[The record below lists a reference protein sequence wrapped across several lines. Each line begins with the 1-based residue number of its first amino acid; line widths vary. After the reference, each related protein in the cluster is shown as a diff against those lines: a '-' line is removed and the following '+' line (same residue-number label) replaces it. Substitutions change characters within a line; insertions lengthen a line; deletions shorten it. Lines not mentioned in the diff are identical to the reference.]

1 MLSMAS
7 VWDVR
12 EMEKEEERSNQRKE
26 QKDHKELRLCS
37 EENRMARKGFKRE
50 KVCSLETEFWQ
61 Q

>member
-1 MLSMAS
+1 MGCEG
-7 VWDVR
+7 

-26 QKDHKELRLCS
+26 QKDHKELRLGS